1 MFIITDFIGCRYT
14 IKGTIY
20 MQIFWQFQPVDYNES
35 LRPKMTM
42 DADIIMP
49 HGADPSSIDLSP

>member
-1 MFIITDFIGCRYT
+1 
-14 IKGTIY
+14 
-20 MQIFWQFQPVDYNES
+20 MQIYWQFQPVVES